1 LWALWALWTW
11 WPWGMVDVV
20 DTRAGLWARRG
31 KLPLFAASPA
41 LVTCRPPWII
51 VGGRRGGHAWP
62 MALCHFILQHTAG
75 GQVAEATSNTPSA
88 AMTSGSLVVVT
99 VVVVM
104 VVVQRHDARVAKSN
118 SRAARVGS
126 TTATQH
132 RRPATP
138 RALRRAT
145 WLPGLAAT

>member
-1 LWALWALWTW
+1 
-11 WPWGMVDVV
+11 MVDVV
-20 DTRAGLWARRG
+20 DTQAGLWARRG

-75 GQVAEATSNTPSA
+75 GQVAEATSDTPSA
-88 AMTSGSLVVVT
+88 AMTSGSLVVVMAVVVT

-118 SRAARVGS
+118 RIAGRLESAAPRPPG
-126 TTATQH
+126 TGD
-132 RRPATP
+132 RRLHA
-138 RALRRAT
+138 RFGG
-145 WLPGLAAT
+145 LPGYLV

>member
-1 LWALWALWTW
+1 
-11 WPWGMVDVV
+11 MVDVV

-75 GQVAEATSNTPSA
+75 GQVAEAISDTPSA
-88 AMTSGSLVVVT
+88 AMTSGSLVVVMAVVVT

-118 SRAARVGS
+118 RMAARVGS
-126 TTATQH
+126 TTATRH
-132 RRPATP
+132 RRLHA
-138 RALRRAT
+138 RFGG
-145 WLPGLAAT
+145 LPGYLV